1 MVEGINISIKQ
12 GAFELKNLD
21 FLIQTGEYA
30 CLVGL
35 TGSGKTT
42 ILEAVCGLKPIRA
55 GELILDGKN
64 ISFLKPAER
73 NIGFVPQD
81 GALFETMTVAE
92 NMEFALKIR
101 KWSNG
106 DRKNRVNQ
114 LADLLSI
121 RHLINRRPLN
131 LSGGEKQR
139 VALARAISFYPSVIC
154 LDEPLSALDD
164 KTKMEMF
171 QLIDDVRKEFNITAL
186 HISHNIDEVERLA
199 DKVFQLKNKKLQSY
213 QPSFFLQN
221 KKRLLYENE

>member
-12 GAFELKNLD
+12 GAFELENLD

-42 ILEAVCGLKPIRA
+42 ILEAICGLKPIRA

-101 KWSNG
+101 KWSSR

-139 VALARAISFYPSVIC
+139 VALGRAISFYPSVIC

-171 QLIDDVRKEFNITAL
+171 QLIDDVRKELNITAL